1 MNPNDD
7 RIKLPVILR
16 MKDGREL
23 YGDVLV
29 NLGGALDRTLNNE
42 TRFINFLGSDQV
54 EKLVAKDA
62 ILEAEARKA
71 TKAKP
76 LPTEVKVDESDPY
89 VVLGLEKDADDQQIR
104 TAFLE
109 RAKEYHA
116 DRFASVAL
124 PREISDYANSM
135 SRRINE
141 AYAVLMAG
149 KQSTDESQ
157 TIHQAP
163 PQQQAG

>member
-1 MNPNDD
+1 MSPNDD

-42 TRFINFLGSDQV
+42 TRFINFLGADQV
-54 EKLVAKDA
+54 EKMLAKDA
-62 ILEAEARKA
+62 ILEAEPRKA

-76 LPTEVKVDESDPY
+76 LPTEMNVETSDPY
-89 VVLGLEKDADDQQIR
+89 ALLGVAKDANDQEIR
-104 TAFLE
+104 SAFLE

-116 DRFASVAL
+116 DRFASVNL

-141 AYAVLMAG
+141 AYAILMAG
-149 KQSTDESQ
+149 KQVSDDPVIEQ
-157 TIHQAP
+157 EP